1 MNGSCRRKEEAQK
14 MTKGKRE
21 GIWVSMYGGMN
32 GMNGPGEEV
41 SETGVASF
49 GARKQRLVL
58 NETISVHCPCFRA
71 SCTVYYYIVHPYCIS
86 DTPTEE
92 PDRRVWSRKEIS
104 IRPTKRTGRRRNAF
118 DWLLRFALDIR
129 QGTACVLCRVIWLFL
144 KLLRVTANP
153 LP

>member
-1 MNGSCRRKEEAQK
+1 M
-14 MTKGKRE
+14 RE
-21 GIWVSMYGGMN
+21 RESKIDSLPSMYGGMN

-71 SCTVYYYIVHPYCIS
+71 SCTVYLC
-86 DTPTEE
+86 PTEE

-104 IRPTKRTGRRRNAF
+104 IRLTQRTGRRRNAF
-118 DWLLRFALDIR
+118 DWLLRFA
-129 QGTACVLCRVIWLFL
+129 
-144 KLLRVTANP
+144 
-153 LP
+153 